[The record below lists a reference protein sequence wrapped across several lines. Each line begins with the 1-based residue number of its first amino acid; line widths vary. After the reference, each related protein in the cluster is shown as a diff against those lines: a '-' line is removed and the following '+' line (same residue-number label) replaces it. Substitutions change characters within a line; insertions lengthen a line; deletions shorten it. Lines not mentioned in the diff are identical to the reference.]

1 MSIPQNLCGNC
12 FKAREVTEGSC
23 PFCGYDRTENEEKY
37 PLALRGGSVLAGQ
50 YIVGH
55 VLGQGGF
62 GITYLAFDHLLG
74 IKVAIKEFM
83 PEGMGTRLPGT
94 TQVTVYAGE
103 RQDYFNYGAERFLE
117 EARVLAKFI
126 GNRNIAGVKNFFIEN
141 NTSYFVMD
149 YIEGISFKNHIKNC
163 GGKIG
168 YEEALRILVP
178 VLRALADVHREG
190 LIHRDVTPDN
200 IIISKDGE
208 VKLLDFGSARY
219 NLGDKSK
226 SLDVIL
232 KAGYAPKEQY
242 LRHGKQGS
250 WTDVYSVAACFYFSI
265 TGNLPPEA
273 LERMEEDELA
283 EFFAYGIKLPAYL
296 NEAIMKGLEI
306 NANDRFQS
314 ASEFLQAIEEGQKC
328 EEEEKNLRD
337 EDMWNQ
343 NPDESKQMPLYIP
356 TVVSVPSQE
365 SYVAASPQ
373 NVSARFT
380 PISLPVKRLTMKK
393 ILAAVGS
400 AAAIL
405 LIAVIVYRFIYD
417 IKQYQDTLSLL
428 DDGTDVNVESGTEL
442 NNESDLS
449 ESGSSDSTN
458 DEGIIENSDGTN
470 DEGIIG
476 NSEENLEKIS
486 TLYIGQRDVPFGAYM
501 WRVLD
506 IQDGKALII
515 SEDIVSER
523 VLNQKDEAYVWEN
536 CDLRNY
542 LNETFLQSFTQE
554 EQNAI
559 VEVTNNNKANE
570 WAYYGGG
577 EDTIDKIFLLSLEEV
592 INYFGDSGQLDDY
605 TSVADR
611 FLDQYCG
618 ARKAD
623 DGHGWSIWWLRSPSW
638 NVANFVTHVD
648 HDGAISLSGSD
659 ADTSLGVRPALWI
672 DISSYDFRES
682 VLPTNLSIGQRD
694 VLYGEYTWRV
704 LDMQDGNALLLSEEI
719 IEERAYHNE
728 YEDCTWE
735 NCDLRKY
742 LNESFINS
750 FTQEEQDV
758 MVEVSNSND
767 DNQWYYIE
775 GGEDTKDKVFLLSL
789 KEVADYFGDSGQ
801 LGINN
806 DIWRIYDQY
815 NQARK
820 AKYGNES
827 MWWWLRSPGISDTN
841 AAYVLS
847 NGVLDVGGSNI
858 DDAEGGVRPALWI
871 KVDQ

>member
-12 FKAREVTEGSC
+12 FAKRENFEGPC

-126 GNRNIAGVKNFFIEN
+126 GNRNIAGVKNFFNEN

-149 YIEGISFKNHIKNC
+149 YIEGISYKNYIKNC

-168 YEEALRILVP
+168 YEATLRILVP

-190 LIHRDVTPDN
+190 FIHRDVTPDN
-200 IIISKDGE
+200 IIISKDGD

-242 LRHGKQGS
+242 LRHGKQGP

-283 EFFAYGIKLPAYL
+283 EFFAYGIKLPEYL
-296 NEAIMKGLEI
+296 DDAIMKGLEI
-306 NANDRFQS
+306 NASDRFQS

-328 EEEEKNLRD
+328 EEEEKSLRD
-337 EDMWNQ
+337 EDLWNQ
-343 NPDESKQMPLYIP
+343 NPDESKQVPLYIP
-356 TVVSVPSQE
+356 VAASVPAPSSE
-365 SYVAASPQ
+365 SYVVATQQ

-380 PISLPVKRLTMKK
+380 PISPQVKRLTIKK
-393 ILAAVGS
+393 IMAAVGS
-400 AAAIL
+400 AVAIV
-405 LIAVIVYRFIYD
+405 LIALIVYRFISD

-428 DDGTDVNVESGTEL
+428 DDGTDVNVGSRTEL
-442 NNESDLS
+442 NNESNLS
-449 ESGSSDSTN
+449 ESGSSDGTN
-458 DEGIIENSDGTN
+458 VEGITENSDGTN

-486 TLYIGQRDVPFGAYM
+486 TLYIGQRDVPFGEYM

-506 IQDGKALII
+506 IQDGKALLI

-523 VLNQKDEAYVWEN
+523 KLNQKDEEYVWEN
-536 CDLRNY
+536 CDLRHY
-542 LNETFLQSFTQE
+542 LNETFLHSFTQE

-559 VEVTNNNKANE
+559 VEVTISNKVSRWSNT
-570 WAYYGGG
+570 GGG
-577 EDTIDKIFLLSLEEV
+577 EDTIDRIFLLSLEEV
-592 INYFGDSGQLDDY
+592 IDYFGDSEQMDDP
-605 TSVADR
+605 VPGFFR
-611 FLDQYCG
+611 DQYCG
-618 ARKAD
+618 ARKAKYEND
-623 DGHGWSIWWLRSPSW
+623 WYWWWLRTSGW
-638 NVANFVTHVD
+638 NGSNNIVNIEF
-648 HDGAISLSGSD
+648 DGGIHLGGSLSDESG
-659 ADTSLGVRPALWI
+659 GVRPALWI

-742 LNESFINS
+742 LNESFLHS
-750 FTQEEQDV
+750 FTQEEQDAI
-758 MVEVSNSND
+758 VEVINSND
-767 DNQWYYIE
+767 DNPWHDVE
-775 GGEDTKDKVFLLSL
+775 GGEATADKVFLLSID
-789 KEVADYFGDSGQ
+789 EVVNYFGDSGKLD
-801 LGINN
+801 LGQYIG
-806 DIWRIYDQY
+806 WFSDQY
-815 NQARK
+815 NGDRK
-820 AKYGNES
+820 ALYGNNWD
-827 MWWWLRSPGISDTN
+827 WWWLRSPGVAGTSTACVHND
-841 AAYVLS
+841 
-847 NGVLDVGGSNI
+847 GDFDVSGTNI
-858 DDAEGGVRPALWI
+858 DDNEGGVRPALWI
-871 KVDQ
+871 HVDQ